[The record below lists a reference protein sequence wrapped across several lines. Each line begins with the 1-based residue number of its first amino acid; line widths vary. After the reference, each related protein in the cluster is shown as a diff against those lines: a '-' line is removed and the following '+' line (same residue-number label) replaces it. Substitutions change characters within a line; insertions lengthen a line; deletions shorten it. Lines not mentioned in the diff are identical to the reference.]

1 MLKDHQD
8 AFGHEMYD
16 YLKSDRE
23 KETIFEIGERD
34 DGYID
39 VSAVTKAYFNEY
51 KRWPLYEKKAMR
63 YARGRVLDIGS
74 GAGRH
79 LLYLQGKG
87 LEVMG
92 IDNSPLAIEVC
103 RLRGIKNAEV
113 VSINQISSKLGIF
126 DTVLMMGNN
135 FGLFGSFEGAR
146 RLLKKISRITS
157 ENGRIIAVSNDV
169 YNTEN
174 PAHLSYHQ
182 LNRKRG
188 RMAGQIRLKIRYKQY
203 ASPWFDYLMVSK
215 EEMENILDGTDWR
228 VNRFIDSEGSVY
240 IAIIDKKR
248 VKYDR

>member
-1 MLKDHQD
+1 MLKDHQDQD

-16 YLKSDRE
+16 YLKNITGWE
-23 KETIFEIGERD
+23 VVERD

-39 VSAVTKAYFNEY
+39 VSGGPKAYFSEY
-51 KRWPLYEKKAMR
+51 KHWPLYE
-63 YARGRVLDIGS
+63 RGRVLDIGS

-157 ENGRIIAVSNDV
+157 ENGRIIAVTNDV
-169 YNTEN
+169 YNTDN
-174 PAHLSYHQ
+174 PAHLSYHE

-215 EEMENILDGTDWR
+215 EEMENILDGTDWK

-240 IAIIDKKR
+240 AAIIDKKR
-248 VKYDR
+248 VK

>member
-16 YLKSDRE
+16 YLKSNRGRRE
-23 KETIFEIGERD
+23 IIEIVERD
-34 DGYID
+34 DGYFD
-39 VSAVTKAYFNEY
+39 ASGGPEMYFSEY
-51 KRWPLYEKKAMR
+51 KDWPPYEKKAMR
-63 YARGRVLDIGS
+63 YARCRVLDIGS

-113 VSINQISSKLGIF
+113 VSISQISSKLGIF

-146 RLLKKISRITS
+146 RLLKKLSRITS

-169 YNTEN
+169 YNTDN
-174 PAHLSYHQ
+174 PAHLSYHE

-203 ASPWFDYLMVSK
+203 ATPWFDYLMVSK
-215 EEMENILDGTDWR
+215 EEMENILDGTDWK
-228 VNRFIDSEGSVY
+228 VNRFINSGGSVY
-240 IAIIDKKR
+240 AAIIDKKR
-248 VKYDR
+248 VKYDK